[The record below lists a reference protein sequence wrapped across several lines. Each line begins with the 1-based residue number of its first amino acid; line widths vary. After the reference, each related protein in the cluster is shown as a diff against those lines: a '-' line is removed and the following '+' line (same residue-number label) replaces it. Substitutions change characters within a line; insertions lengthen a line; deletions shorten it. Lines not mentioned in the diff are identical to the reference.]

1 MFLCLEDKTIIKM
14 IDLFKRPPA
23 TPFLEIYRISSINPK
38 FFELCVDSHLP
49 WESL

>member
-1 MFLCLEDKTIIKM
+1 MILCLEDKTFIKM

-23 TPFLEIYRISSINPK
+23 TPFLEIYKISSINPG
-38 FFELCVDSHLP
+38 FLELCVEPHLP